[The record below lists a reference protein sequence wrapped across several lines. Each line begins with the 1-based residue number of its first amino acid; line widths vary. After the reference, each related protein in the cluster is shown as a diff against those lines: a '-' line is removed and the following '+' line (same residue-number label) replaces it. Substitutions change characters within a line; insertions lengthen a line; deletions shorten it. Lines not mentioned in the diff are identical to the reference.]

1 MGLIHLI
8 LILIYLCI
16 QGEGV
21 LADDDEPNLYLLQRS
36 SFAPYQNYAEVPFR
50 PYRERLRI
58 DPRYNYFGEF
68 LAEGYHAF
76 RLDEQRPGASVIGKD
91 AVYRGLFNTLLVA
104 RSSHGEFSAAL
115 TIGDDIRHTLSALT
129 MQRAGFNG
137 MRWEL
142 VYPRHRLTLLAS
154 RGFDSDDFPA
164 FRSFSTPVVVD
175 PTGSGYDLLSSTMV
189 VEEEENPVYTLGG
202 RWEGDIGPALTLGA
216 TLVNQQ
222 QLNSLAGRKGGVLRG
237 SVPYPEM
244 LPPQRLR
251 LRVTDDGAPEE
262 GPGAAVYEVEL
273 ELEATDGGIHS
284 LLSSD
289 PESPN
294 YHAGLEPVINGGR
307 RVGGHLEVRGDE
319 ELVYTFRLPV
329 EVTPRRAR
337 FRVEAANDFRISV
350 SQRHT
355 IPRQANPT
363 TPYTTLHR
371 ARGRRGDFSNR
382 KELALD
388 YGLATG
394 QSLFGL
400 DFAADLVGLKLKGEV
415 VVNSLYRKFPVL
427 GGRNLDRRARAW
439 YLTAV
444 KTADR
449 FHHLS
454 FGAELFYMGP
464 RYGGGY
470 DSRRGGVVLYT
481 DVGGPDRR
489 RRGAAEYVLVDDND
503 DRDRYADDNSKD
515 FPGSSDPQAGVY
527 PGLDEDNDNI
537 PDDDRNGNGI
547 PDFQEPFLLF
557 YSDPQEF
564 VYGPDMNNNGVI
576 DSRENDAKPDYPYD
590 RDRRGRHFMVSL
602 RPLPG
607 LELGAGNYRL
617 RTIVVGGR
625 ALSTYLRASYRFA
638 DPRRYEL
645 RLNHDSK
652 RVRDDIPDPVYVFDP
667 ERNLTPLDPP
677 DPDPML
683 QRNSW
688 VHTSFAG
695 LRFTRFAPLN
705 LESNVKLVHNRMH
718 DLKSTEEVEKD
729 RRSDF
734 TWVNR
739 ADCRWQW
746 RKLTIHPMYKNLWK
760 RVTTRSMDRPL
771 IYTVQSAPILRM
783 DYAFNDELVLQV
795 GQQGFRLRALGID
808 RRLVFRSIDKV
819 DETRSFSSTDF
830 MIMFTIR
837 GNYLGNMVTANT
849 GIHRQRM
856 EFEASETGEK
866 RKVTR
871 LFVEVVAG
879 FEGY

>member
-1 MGLIHLI
+1 MGLILFILFLI
-8 LILIYLCI
+8 P
-16 QGEGV
+16 GEGAF
-21 LADDDEPNLYLLQRS
+21 ADDGEPNPDLLQRS

-76 RLDEQRPGASVIGKD
+76 RLDEQRPGGSVVGKD
-91 AVYRGLFNTLLVA
+91 DVYRGLFNTLLVA

-115 TIGDDIRHTLSALT
+115 TVGDDIRHTLSALT

-142 VYPRHRLTLLAS
+142 VYPRQRLTLLAS
-154 RGFDSDDFPA
+154 RGFDSGDFPG

-175 PTGSGYDLLSSTMV
+175 PTAPGYDLLSSTMV
-189 VEEEENPVYTLGG
+189 VVEEENPVYTLGG
-202 RWEGDIGPALTLGA
+202 HWEGEFGPALTLGA

-222 QLNSLAGRKGGVLRG
+222 QLNSVAGRKGGLLRG

-244 LPPQRLR
+244 LPPERLM
-251 LRVTDDGAPEE
+251 LRVTEDGAPEE
-262 GPGAAVYEVEL
+262 GPGAAVYEVVL
-273 ELEATDGGIHS
+273 EIEATDGSVHS

-294 YHAGLEPVINGGR
+294 YHSRLEPVINGGR
-307 RVGGHLEVRGDE
+307 RVDGHLEVSGDE
-319 ELVYTFRLPV
+319 KLFYTFRLPA

-337 FRVEAANDFRISV
+337 FRVEAANDFRIAV
-350 SQRHT
+350 SQQHT
-355 IPRQANPT
+355 IPRRGHPT
-363 TPYTTLHR
+363 TPYTTLYR
-371 ARGRRGDFSNR
+371 AHGRRGDLSNR
-382 KELALD
+382 KELVLD

-394 QSLFGL
+394 QTLFGL
-400 DFAADLVGLKLKGEV
+400 DFAAALVGLKLKGEIAM
-415 VVNSLYRKFPVL
+415 NSLYRKFPVL

-449 FHHLS
+449 FPHLTM
-454 FGAELFYMGP
+454 GAELFYMGP
-464 RYGGGY
+464 RYGGDY

-489 RRGAAEYVLVDDND
+489 ARGAAEYVLVDDND

-537 PDDDRNGNGI
+537 PDDDRNANGI

-590 RDRRGRHFMVSL
+590 RDRRGRHFLVSL

-617 RTIVVGGR
+617 QTMVAGGR
-625 ALSTYLRASYRFA
+625 AISTYLRASYRSA

-667 ERNLTPLDPP
+667 ERNLTPRDPP
-677 DPDPML
+677 DPDPLL

-695 LRFTRFAPLN
+695 LRFTRLAPLN
-705 LESNVKLVHNRMH
+705 LESNVKRVHNRMH
-718 DLKSTEEVEKD
+718 DLTSTEEVEKD

-739 ADCRWQW
+739 ADYRWQW
-746 RKLTIHPMYKNLWK
+746 RKLTIHPMYKNIRQ
-760 RVTTRSMDRPL
+760 RVTLGSLDRPL
-771 IYTVQSAPILRM
+771 ISTVQSAPILRM
-783 DYAFNDELVLQV
+783 DYAFNDELVLQM

-808 RRLVFRSIDKV
+808 RGLAFRSIDKL

-837 GNYLGNMVTANT
+837 GNYLSNIVTANT

-856 EFEASETGEK
+856 EFDEGEPREK
-866 RKVTR
+866 RKLTR
-871 LFVEVVAG
+871 LFVEVVTG
-879 FEGY
+879 FERY